1 MCLVWLRFYRFH
13 TEIEESLKLVV
24 PMMALMHLQSVNSNS
39 INDTQMSY
47 THTALPA
54 AMSASE

>member
-1 MCLVWLRFYRFH
+1 MELWSLQLRPQ
-13 TEIEESLKLVV
+13 TEMEASLKLVV